1 MWQEEMICPKSHIH
15 QWQSYKSWSPDL
27 RIFTLSPS
35 TCPKFEP
42 GLGELVLSQPQWV
55 WGSWSF
61 IWFLSSG
68 VWPGACHLCCWSFCE
83 QSLALHSLWAWHLWH
98 LASWTLKRLSSLNM
112 LWGLVQDELGWE
124 AVNGGSGAALLCPSL
139 PGVTQSGSQCQEMW
153 HWHQLTLVDVF
164 IRTWSSAWEGH
175 TGAFWPVTLAG
186 PVISVKD
193 GGSLFYSRDGCGSE
207 TWTKVIIIIATTDSH
222 WSSGKVLGRTMVVKH
237 FSVTEILIRIKDYA
251 EPQYLG

>member
-164 IRTWSSAWEGH
+164 IRTWSSGLRGTHRSLLTRYSSWASDLSQRWGLSLLFQ
-175 TGAFWPVTLAG
+175 GWLWFRNLNKDNNNNSNNWFSL
-186 PVISVKD
+186 VIRK
-193 GGSLFYSRDGCGSE
+193 GIG
-207 TWTKVIIIIATTDSH
+207 
-222 WSSGKVLGRTMVVKH
+222 
-237 FSVTEILIRIKDYA
+237 
-251 EPQYLG
+251 